1 MCLAVGRWERVQKKA
16 PRMSRDIYDDFY
28 VSQHE
33 QTRAV
38 NRPKDLIRVYRILS
52 SKSEKGSNIHYCL

>member
-38 NRPKDLIRVYRILS
+38 NRPKERGFDTDL
-52 SKSEKGSNIHYCL
+52 